1 MAYNFPYLKDSDFL
15 KRFDKIRLKEQF
27 AKIVVLNFNEDPI
40 QEIQGRVTGGNI
52 NLDGSS
58 AMRRSGSI
66 SLITDEYEN
75 DLTTT
80 RNLLSINKKIEILIG
95 FTNTTGEYEDY
106 DILWFPQGIFVIIN
120 PNISHSASGISISL
134 TIHDKMAF
142 LNGECGGTLPAS
154 VVFDRIEEID
164 EDGNLII
171 YQPTIFQIIQEL
183 VNHFG
188 G

>member
-1 MAYNFPYLKDSDFL
+1 MQIDF
-15 KRFDKIRLKEQF
+15 DI
-27 AKIVVLNFNEDPI
+27 
-40 QEIQGRVTGGNI
+40 
-52 NLDGSS
+52 
-58 AMRRSGSI
+58 
-66 SLITDEYEN
+66 LID
-75 DLTTT
+75 
-80 RNLLSINKKIEILIG
+80 KKIEILIG

-164 EDGNLII
+164 EDGNLVI